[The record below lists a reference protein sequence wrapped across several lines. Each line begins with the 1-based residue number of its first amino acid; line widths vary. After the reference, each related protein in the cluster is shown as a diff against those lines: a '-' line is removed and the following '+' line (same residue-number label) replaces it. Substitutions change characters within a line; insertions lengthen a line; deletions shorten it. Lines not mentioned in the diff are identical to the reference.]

1 MITISARPG
10 ISCWQSTLSKR
21 KDRTRSC
28 CGELR
33 TSQRNLEDPFPSG
46 AGSLGSPPF
55 STRGTGDHGRPGAGR
70 VGALWLGVW
79 AAGPHSLL
87 EGPRGRSR
95 LCQGVLKAGLGS
107 AGNGGGVPEVGP
119 LLCGGWG
126 VQVAGPGLC
135 WWGGGWSWRQVP
147 GSAGGL
153 RGRSRALLSPPA
165 AAAVPRRGWAPSEGF
180 LSGAQPSRG
189 CVGLSTVGFQEFPSG
204 GKSVLKGNS

>member
-135 WWGGGWSWRQVP
+135 WWGGVVLEAGPRLCWGSTQQVP
-147 GSAGGL
+147 GSAESPSSSGRPQEGLGSLGGL
-153 RGRSRALLSPPA
+153 FIWCPAL
-165 AAAVPRRGWAPSEGF
+165 PRVCGF
-180 LSGAQPSRG
+180 VNCWVSGISLWRE
-189 CVGLSTVGFQEFPSG
+189 VGP
-204 GKSVLKGNS
+204 